1 MNDESVQIS
10 RQIAELQEKM
20 AYQEDGHAQLEQE
33 IIAQQL
39 TINKQNKLIAELF
52 DRVKELRAGTGGQ
65 EGGQQEEPPPPHY

>member
-39 TINKQNKLIAELF
+39 TINKQSKLIAELF

>member
-1 MNDESVQIS
+1 
-10 RQIAELQEKM
+10 M